1 MVGVIWRGRA
11 KQCFAVNVNVAVT
24 LAVIV
29 TMVRMVWTRRVIVGD
44 ATSQFRRCDTQLD
57 LTRTCR
63 SMQLALRAC

>member
-44 ATSQFRRCDTQLD
+44 VASVTIPP
-57 LTRTCR
+57 
-63 SMQLALRAC
+63 LRHPVRLHPHM